1 MRTWSICAAVSVL
14 ACLPRASPA
23 NEPAVCLTKEQRRVE
38 VIARHVVPLG
48 VALRAAHGRRSEL
61 LDARLCRDGKGL
73 FYLLTLLPRDGK
85 VRRATVDA
93 GTGKL
98 AEGR

>member
-1 MRTWSICAAVSVL
+1 MRTLCIFAAAGAL
-14 ACLPRASPA
+14 ACVPRAASA
-23 NEPAVCLTKEQRRVE
+23 NEHLVCLTKEQRRGE
-38 VIARHVVPLG
+38 LASKHVVSLG
-48 VALRAAHGRRSEL
+48 TALRAAHGRRSEL
-61 LDARLCRDGKGL
+61 IDAKLCRGTNGL